1 MFVVLAVATGLAAG
15 DLVPQAVGALGT
27 LLVWLILAPVTSWSG
42 VAAVAVYHGSVWTL
56 AFTGG
61 DRWAV
66 FGVSLFMAV
75 AQALN
80 LGLWSLKSA
89 RAGVRAGWNLYR
101 FARAAG
107 GVPPTRW
114 LDLRFR
120 GCITGVL
127 LLTRCE
133 GRRYSDLSFEFPHGL
148 PVFVFFHFSAPH
160 RFRFRPAFPLRTWP
174 CFFRHAAIACE
185 ARALGNTAYR
195 ALTE

>member
-1 MFVVLAVATGLAAG
+1 MDPDRPWRVFPGPLRYAVLAVLAVATGLAAG
-15 DLVPQAVGALGT
+15 DLRPQAIGTLGT

-89 RAGVRAGWNLYR
+89 RAGY
-101 FARAAG
+101 ARVKTSTALPG
-107 GVPPTRW
+107 QPESPPTFASGW
-114 LDLRFR
+114 
-120 GCITGVL
+120 T
-127 LLTRCE
+127 
-133 GRRYSDLSFEFPHGL
+133 
-148 PVFVFFHFSAPH
+148 
-160 RFRFRPAFPLRTWP
+160 
-174 CFFRHAAIACE
+174 
-185 ARALGNTAYR
+185 
-195 ALTE
+195 